1 MSPRTQAV
9 TPTNSSI
16 RTLKANYGFAA
27 TLDLH
32 PFKNKPKSPNPPP
45 KDIEQSLPNSFPSP
59 PASPLQPPLSPPRS
73 IPAPPSLPLPAKGN
87 NLLGIDYCREMMMT
101 MKNMETKLK

>member
-9 TPTNSSI
+9 TATNSSI
-16 RTLKANYGFAA
+16 RTLKANYGSAA

-32 PFKNKPKSPNPPP
+32 PFKNKPKSPNPPLE
-45 KDIEQSLPNSFPSP
+45 DLEESLPNSFPSP
-59 PASPLQPPLSPPRS
+59 PAPLQPPLSLPRP
-73 IPAPPSLPLPAKGN
+73 IPTPPSLPPPVKGN